1 VNVRRLAAALCFA
14 AGAVFLARCPDSNTI
29 SGPAPRA
36 TPALTPT
43 PARSATPSLT
53 APARTA
59 TPASTPTPLGP
70 GATLTGTGSVTWTSI
85 VTTRTLCPELRDQVG
100 SSYSLTVTLRTD
112 GSSVVLTLDH
122 HDDEPGTYVGTIAG
136 GSITAVYQGPFGGL
150 ACPSDA
156 SVTPE
161 TRGDLTAT
169 LTSGGIAGQYDE
181 VYGSGPD
188 AVTFHFVIQARLD
201 TP

>member
-1 VNVRRLAAALCFA
+1 MNVRRLAAALCFA

-36 TPALTPT
+36 TPALTPK

-150 ACPSDA
+150 ACPSDT

-188 AVTFHFVIQARLD
+188 AVTFHFVIQAHLNA
-201 TP
+201 P

>member
-1 VNVRRLAAALCFA
+1 MPHVAATADGIVDEIRRA
-14 AGAVFLARCPDSNTI
+14 
-29 SGPAPRA
+29 
-36 TPALTPT
+36 
-43 PARSATPSLT
+43 
-53 APARTA
+53 
-59 TPASTPTPLGP
+59 ASTPTPLGP
-70 GATLTGTGSVTWTSI
+70 GATLSGTGSVTWTSI
-85 VTTRTLCPELRDQVG
+85 VTTRALCPELRNQVG
-100 SSYSLTVTLRTD
+100 SSYSLTVTLRTE

-122 HDDEPGTYVGTIAG
+122 HDDEPGTYLGTLAG
-136 GSITAVYQGPFGGL
+136 TSITAVYQGPFGGL
-150 ACPSDA
+150 ACPSDT

>member
-1 VNVRRLAAALCFA
+1 
-14 AGAVFLARCPDSNTI
+14 
-29 SGPAPRA
+29 
-36 TPALTPT
+36 
-43 PARSATPSLT
+43 
-53 APARTA
+53 
-59 TPASTPTPLGP
+59 
-70 GATLTGTGSVTWTSI
+70 
-85 VTTRTLCPELRDQVG
+85 
-100 SSYSLTVTLRTD
+100 VTLRTD

-150 ACPSDA
+150 ACPSDT

-169 LTSGGIAGQYDE
+169 LTSGGIAGQYTE

-188 AVTFHFVIQARLD
+188 SVTFHFVIQAHLNA
-201 TP
+201 P